1 LTVSVLQELSNFFVE
16 RRSQPIPQD
25 VEKAAIKAII
35 DWTAGTLVGA
45 REKPSQILATS
56 LQDSMNANARARTF
70 TGHGLTDV
78 RTAALINGTAAHV
91 SEIDDIYRD
100 GLYHPGA
107 PTIAAAIAIGEAQ
120 GASGADLIRAVVVG
134 YEIGCRI
141 AREVNPTHYKYWHT
155 TGTVG
160 AIGAAA
166 AAAEILKLN
175 STQFTDALATSIT
188 MAAGLQQAFKD
199 DSMSKPLHSGRA
211 AESGVLSAMAAKQG
225 FTGSHGIFDGSSGFS
240 VAMGN
245 GPTTS
250 EVLDNLGNS
259 WAIKEITVKNHFC
272 CGHTFAPIDGA
283 LELSSKGIKADQIKS
298 IEVETYSKAIEIAG
312 IKSPTTAFDAKF
324 SIPYTVATA
333 LCGGTVRI
341 KAFEDEALQNSE
353 VRKLMHLVTLKPSAE
368 KDLNYPRKRSAKI
381 TITTLDGSVHVSDR
395 QTRKGDP
402 DDPMSQAEV
411 SSKFVDLINPI
422 YGELVTNEIL
432 AQLSS
437 LSKIDDI
444 RTIKFNG

>member
-1 LTVSVLQELSNFFVE
+1 LTDSVLEKLSKFFVGQ
-16 RRSQPIPQD
+16 RTQPIPQE
-25 VEKAAIKAII
+25 VENAAIKAII
-35 DWTAGTLVGA
+35 DWAAGTLVGA
-45 REKPSQILATS
+45 REKPSQLLAQS
-56 LQDSMNANARARTF
+56 LQDSLNQNAGARTF

-107 PTIAAAIAIGEAQ
+107 PTIAAAIAMGEAK

-141 AREVNPTHYKYWHT
+141 AREINPTHYKYWHT

-166 AAAEILKLN
+166 AAAEILKLDE
-175 STQFTDALATSIT
+175 TQFADALATSVT
-188 MAAGLQQAFKD
+188 MAAGLQQAFQGN
-199 DSMSKPLHSGRA
+199 SMSKPLHSGRA
-211 AESGVLSAMAAKQG
+211 AESGVLSALAAKNG
-225 FTGSHGIFDGSSGFS
+225 FTGSHGILDATSGFS
-240 VAMGN
+240 TAMGN
-245 GPTTS
+245 GPVTS
-250 EVLDNLGNS
+250 EVLENLGQS
-259 WAIKEITVKNHFC
+259 WAINEITVKNHFC

-283 LELSSKGIKADQIKS
+283 LELSSQGVKADHIKS

-312 IKSPTTAFDAKF
+312 IKSPTTAFEAKF

-368 KDLNYPRKRSAKI
+368 KDLNYPRQRSAKI
-381 TITTLDGSVHVSDR
+381 TITTSDGGVHISDR

-402 DDPMSQAEV
+402 DDPMTQAEV
-411 SSKFVDLINPI
+411 SSKFTELITPI
-422 YGELVTNEIL
+422 FGEKLTKEL
-432 AQLSS
+432 LDQFSS
-437 LSKIDDI
+437 LSKIADI